1 MKNFSEQW
9 KALEVKKCSSIEPD
23 VPIISKALPI
33 IKWTE
38 AFKDYL
44 H

>member
-1 MKNFSEQW
+1 MKNFSEHW
-9 KALEVKKCSSIEPD
+9 KAMEDKKGGDASEVPKIT
-23 VPIISKALPI
+23 KALSV

>member
-1 MKNFSEQW
+1 MKNLSEQW
-9 KALEVKKCSSIEPD
+9 KAMEDKKGGDEPEVQKIT
-23 VPIISKALPI
+23 KALSV